1 MTVCKRIGAWLL
13 TLVLLVSALPY
24 TAFAASE
31 DSHVVNATME
41 ETSVEDI
48 ANNVTTQL
56 LRGAKT
62 KDETLSME
70 AKPTHE
76 DSDSVEIIVV
86 VDDSVAKPA
95 AQAQVQSLLQKQEKA
110 AATMSRAIGE
120 AVEPE
125 RQYTT
130 LLNGFSATVTYGQYK
145 ALKELDCV
153 ESVFLSPTFSL
164 LPDTANSTRMIGGG
178 LANETGFT
186 GEGMLIA
193 ILDTGVDMDHQIFSK
208 APANPALTQDD
219 VKGLL
224 SQYDFQAEGFVKGL
238 SVSSVYKS
246 AKFPFQFDYG
256 DKDTDGAP
264 GTKSS
269 HGTHVASTA
278 AGCTG
283 INADVQGVAPDAQIA
298 NMNVFNSS
306 GSASYADILSALE
319 DCMLLGVDV
328 ANLSLGSDAGYIDYE
343 DPDEFTESLLN
354 VFKRAGESGMSLAVA
369 AGNAYSAAYGDAFG
383 NKALASNP
391 DYGLISEPS
400 TYGESMSVAAV
411 SNSKVKSPYITV
423 GGRDFAYQDSGTIS
437 TDENAKIFRDLA
449 KKGELEYAVVPGY
462 GTEDDYEGID
472 VSGKVA
478 LVQRGGGM
486 YYEQKE
492 RSAYAHGAIAML
504 VYNNVPGMLYMS
516 ITDWKVPCAFIS
528 QEAGEYLKA
537 QENKVLT
544 VGAADKLVASPTYGM
559 ADFSSWGATTELTLK
574 PEITAP
580 GAGIYAAVPG
590 NAYESMDGTSMASP
604 HAAGAMAIVQQALK
618 ARGMTDATQ
627 RKHMVDTLLMS
638 TASIIYDSNGQPY
651 SPRKQGAGL
660 ININDAVKT
669 EGYLTV
675 DGMIRPKL
683 ELGDDPAE
691 KGVYTM
697 TFKVHNTGKDTL
709 YYDIQPIVL
718 TDGTTTYTN
727 SDNEAF
733 LTSSETAVALS
744 HTFTTN
750 CKDHRVAVSAGGEQE
765 VTVTVTLTNAKEEL
779 KNFENGAY
787 VEGFVTLKQVAADGG
802 KLEDAIDLGIPY
814 LAFYGDWTKAPI
826 IDSTDYWQT
835 LDGTESK
842 AQAYMNTAFTTS
854 AEGQIDTYLGD
865 NNYANVPYFA
875 DHNAISP
882 DNSNDMMD
890 SLAGIYTGLLR
901 NTKTLKYTITDQ
913 KTGEVYLEKTC
924 DYVNKSI
931 YSYDY
936 YRIVPA
942 GVNTDYTGI
951 EPWYG
956 TAKNNSK
963 LDNNTKATVTIEAT
977 LPYGDGGTKNLKN
990 SWSFPITIDNEDPH
1004 ASNLKVTEAEGRY
1017 YLSMDVS
1024 DNQYVSAIV
1033 FYNLRNSDLLYGIKG
1048 FSETTPGLTTHVK
1061 EYDVTGMGE
1070 TFGMI
1075 VHDYAGNSKTYTV
1088 KVPGNSDDY
1097 GIVKPTNVLWTET
1110 FDNDWLPA
1118 DWSME
1123 SKGASVNT
1131 WYRDVEYTAT
1141 VDADNDFQQNEWL
1154 YSRATDISGVETD
1167 VHMIFNFYTT
1177 PVYTVD
1183 YKRCNLQVMASADG
1197 QTWEEVWN
1205 LQKDAGAFTA
1215 WAATQAKVTIPEKF
1229 QNCDDLRFAFVYTG
1243 KGGAQISVDK
1253 VQLYADV
1260 REDYIAVTAT
1270 SGEGGAIDPAGTTLV
1285 KKGTSKTFNVVP
1297 ATGYEVANVVVDGTD
1312 LGPISYYTFE
1322 RVGTDHT
1329 ISATFQKAQ
1338 AGGEI
1343 AIFSVLTTVAGEGGA
1358 VQPAGQT
1365 KVATGETVNVT
1376 FVPDEGY
1383 QLASVK
1389 VNGRKV
1395 EVSDNTYALTMDQN
1409 YAVTADFEVIPDVPQ
1424 VMFENDFESVSGDKF
1439 PFHGWTLKGQDTNS
1453 TWKQYT
1459 YYNWK
1464 SEGND
1469 SKHAYITNDWDGAQD
1484 EYLISPVVDLSATRD
1499 GVLTFDFAYGEY
1511 GIKNKTFTATVEVST
1526 DGGKTWNAIWNFQDS
1541 YTGQQASNW
1550 IISGSAEVPVPAEYN
1565 VAGVQFAFRYVH
1577 PHEDTTGQLA
1587 IDNVK
1592 LMAVE
1597 TGEAAQ
1603 KYTIAATA
1611 GEGGSITPNGDVS
1624 VKEGASQTFAITAD
1638 NGYEIADVLVDG
1650 NSVGAVESY
1659 TFSDVKANH
1668 TITVSFNKT
1677 ATGVEFDNDFEQD
1690 EFPGHGWTVKSE
1702 NTGCTWYVGTNR
1714 NLNTTRQARI
1724 DFDYYEYEGYGIG
1737 EVQPMA
1743 AGSGKKQNEYL
1754 ISSVVDLTGK
1764 TPTLSFDYLLFK
1776 YMIQNDIAK
1785 FTVEATIDGGQTWT
1799 TIWDAADLD
1808 AVSGYWFKGTAEIE
1822 VPAAYLTSNVQ
1833 FAFHFYKTYARY
1845 TESDGMFAVDNV
1857 KLTNTDPCAAGHTL
1871 TAVVEVPATCET
1883 TGVKA
1888 HWVCSVCGKL
1898 FSDAEGKTET
1908 TLEKLAIPATG
1919 HAYGEPVWSWTDG
1932 FKATATFTCAND
1944 TSHVETVNATVT
1956 NAVTTEATCEADG
1969 VRAYTAK
1976 VTFEGKEYTD
1986 TKTEVIAAT
1995 GHAYGEPVWKW
2006 NDDFTAS
2013 ATFTCAN
2020 DTSHAETVNAAVT
2033 NAVTTEATC
2042 KADGVRTYTAKVTF
2056 EGKEYTDT
2064 KTEVIPA
2071 TSHDT
2076 ELVGAKDATCT
2087 EDGYTGDEV
2096 CKVCQTVVKQG
2107 EVIPALDHDYKD
2119 GKCSRCGAEEPTTP
2133 VEPSKPATGDSSTLV
2148 LWLALLAVSGMAVTV
2163 IPSRKKRSR

>member
-86 VDDSVAKPA
+86 VDDSVAKPT

-343 DPDEFTESLLN
+343 NPDEFTESLLN

-516 ITDWKVPCAFIS
+516 ITDWKMPCAFIS

-718 TDGTTTYTN
+718 TDGTATYTN

-744 HTFTTN
+744 HTFATN
-750 CKDHRVAVSAGGEQE
+750 CKDNRVAVPAGGEQE
-765 VTVTVTLTNAKEEL
+765 VTATVTLTNAKEEL

-802 KLEDAIDLGIPY
+802 KLEAAIDLGIPY

-826 IDSTDYWQT
+826 IDSTDYWET

-890 SLAGIYTGLLR
+890 SLTGIYTGLLR

-942 GVNTDYTGI
+942 GVNADYTGI
-951 EPWYG
+951 DAWYG

-963 LDNNTKATVTIEAT
+963 LPNNTKATVTIEAT

-1004 ASNLKVTEAEGRY
+1004 ASDLKVTEAEGRY
-1017 YLSMDVS
+1017 YLSLDVS

-1033 FYNLRNSDLLYGIKG
+1033 FYNLRNSDLLYGIQG
-1048 FSETTPGLTTHVK
+1048 FSETTPGLTSHVK

-1075 VHDYAGNSKTYTV
+1075 VHDYAGNSKSYTV

-1131 WYRDVEYTAT
+1131 WYRDVDYTAT

-1197 QTWEEVWN
+1197 QNWEEVWN
-1205 LQKDAGAFTA
+1205 LQKDAGVFTA

-1243 KGGAQISVDK
+1243 KGGAQISVDN

-1395 EVSDNTYALTMDQN
+1395 EVTDNTYALTMDQN
-1409 YAVTADFEVIPDVPQ
+1409 YAVTADFEAIPDVPQ

-1439 PFHGWTLKGQDTNS
+1439 PFHGWTVKGQDTNS

-1469 SKHAYITNDWDGAQD
+1469 SKHAYITNDWTGAQD

-1526 DGGKTWNAIWNFQDS
+1526 DGGKAWNAIWNFQDS
-1541 YTGQQASNW
+1541 YTGQQASNY

-1577 PHEDTTGQLA
+1577 PHEDTIGQLA

-1650 NSVGAVESY
+1650 NSVGAVETY
-1659 TFSDVKANH
+1659 TFDEVKANH
-1668 TITVSFNKT
+1668 TISASFSKT
-1677 ATGVEFDNDFEQD
+1677 TSAAEFDNDFEQD

-1702 NTGCTWYVGTNR
+1702 NTGCTWYAGTNR

-1754 ISSVVDLTGK
+1754 ISPVVDLTGK
-1764 TPTLSFDYLLFK
+1764 TPTLS
-1776 YMIQNDIAK
+1776 
-1785 FTVEATIDGGQTWT
+1785 TVLPFSHKSRLTSCPSRYIGKLNSID
-1799 TIWDAADLD
+1799 
-1808 AVSGYWFKGTAEIE
+1808 FKGI
-1822 VPAAYLTSNVQ
+1822 
-1833 FAFHFYKTYARY
+1833 
-1845 TESDGMFAVDNV
+1845 SDSP
-1857 KLTNTDPCAAGHTL
+1857 L
-1871 TAVVEVPATCET
+1871 
-1883 TGVKA
+1883 
-1888 HWVCSVCGKL
+1888 
-1898 FSDAEGKTET
+1898 
-1908 TLEKLAIPATG
+1908 
-1919 HAYGEPVWSWTDG
+1919 
-1932 FKATATFTCAND
+1932 
-1944 TSHVETVNATVT
+1944 
-1956 NAVTTEATCEADG
+1956 
-1969 VRAYTAK
+1969 
-1976 VTFEGKEYTD
+1976 
-1986 TKTEVIAAT
+1986 
-1995 GHAYGEPVWKW
+1995 
-2006 NDDFTAS
+2006 
-2013 ATFTCAN
+2013 
-2020 DTSHAETVNAAVT
+2020 
-2033 NAVTTEATC
+2033 
-2042 KADGVRTYTAKVTF
+2042 
-2056 EGKEYTDT
+2056 
-2064 KTEVIPA
+2064 
-2071 TSHDT
+2071 
-2076 ELVGAKDATCT
+2076 
-2087 EDGYTGDEV
+2087 GY
-2096 CKVCQTVVKQG
+2096 
-2107 EVIPALDHDYKD
+2107 I
-2119 GKCSRCGAEEPTTP
+2119 
-2133 VEPSKPATGDSSTLV
+2133 
-2148 LWLALLAVSGMAVTV
+2148 
-2163 IPSRKKRSR
+2163 